1 VNQIIFINQTNQKLT
16 SLKRLYTSILN
27 RAQTHLKLSS
37 AISVEVVI
45 VTNQTMQSY
54 NFKFRNIDKVT
65 DVLSFPLQDQQ
76 SEKESLLGVVMI
88 AYDKAVEQSKT
99 YGHGLKREL
108 SFLFIHG
115 ILHLLGYDH
124 HTPKEEK
131 EMIALQDAII
141 GKRQ

>member
-1 VNQIIFINQTNQKLT
+1 MNHIIFINQTKQKL
-16 SLKRLYTSILN
+16 SFLKRLYISILN
-27 RAQTHLKLSS
+27 RANMQLKIKK
-37 AISVEVVI
+37 AITVEVVI
-45 VTNQTMQSY
+45 VSNQTMQSY
-54 NFKFRNIDKVT
+54 NLQFRNLDKVT

-76 SEKESLLGVVMI
+76 SQKESLLGVVMI

-99 YGHGLKREL
+99 YGHSLKREL

-131 EMIALQDAII
+131 EMLALQDAII

>member
-1 VNQIIFINQTNQKLT
+1 MNQIIFINQTKQKLS

-27 RAQTHLKLSS
+27 RAKMILKLQK
-37 AISVEVVI
+37 AITVEVVI

-54 NFKFRNIDKVT
+54 NFQFRKMDKVT

-76 SEKESLLGVVMI
+76 SQKESLLGVVMI

-99 YGHGLKREL
+99 YGHTLKREL

-131 EMIALQDAII
+131 EMLALQDAII